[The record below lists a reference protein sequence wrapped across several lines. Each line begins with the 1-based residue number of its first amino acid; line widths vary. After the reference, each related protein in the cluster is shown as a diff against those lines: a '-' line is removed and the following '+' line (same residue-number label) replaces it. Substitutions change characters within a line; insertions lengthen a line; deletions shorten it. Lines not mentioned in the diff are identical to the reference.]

1 MFARCRELGINYSR
15 ERAFALVPRILN
27 YFRDTIPA
35 SARSRRGK
43 LFAPSQKHR
52 VTIIFDLPRKRPVYT
67 LSESVTAVT
76 RIVTENRNSSRGW
89 SEYCG
94 PVTKLRREKERNGVN
109 ETGRK
114 SVLRWRVAV
123 VEGRSC

>member
-52 VTIIFDLPRKRPVYT
+52 VTIIFDLPCKRPVYT

-76 RIVTENRNSSRGW
+76 RIVTENRNSSRGMERVLW
-89 SEYCG
+89 ADDEIA
-94 PVTKLRREKERNGVN
+94 TREREKWGE
-109 ETGRK
+109 
-114 SVLRWRVAV
+114 
-123 VEGRSC
+123 

>member
-76 RIVTENRNSSRGW
+76 RIVTENRNSSRGMERVLW
-89 SEYCG
+89 ADDEIA
-94 PVTKLRREKERNGVN
+94 TKERNGVN

>member
-76 RIVTENRNSSRGW
+76 RIVTENRNSSRGMERVLW
-89 SEYCG
+89 ADDEIA
-94 PVTKLRREKERNGVN
+94 TREREKWGEWNGTEER
-109 ETGRK
+109 
-114 SVLRWRVAV
+114 AAM
-123 VEGRSC
+123 EGGGGGGT